1 MKSDRHTSFFY
12 TQKGKGKAVILLH
25 GFLENHTIWEK
36 FAEELS
42 TTHRVI
48 TPDLAGHGKTPC
60 FSEAHPMEMMAE
72 GIFEILQAEKI
83 KDCILVGHSMGGYV
97 SLAFAEKYPDQVKG
111 IVLMNSTAAADSIEK
126 QKNREKAIR
135 VVTANKADFIKVA
148 IPNLFSARNRQ
159 TQTESINQI
168 VEKALLTPLCGIVAA
183 SRAMKIRKDRINL
196 LTRLDVPKLYICGAE
211 DTLIPTDEISQQ
223 AELVKA
229 NYQIVEGGHMSYL
242 ESPHQTLS
250 ILKTF
255 LNEI

>member
-12 TQKGKGKAVILLH
+12 TKKGKGKAVILLH

-42 TTHRVI
+42 ATHRVI

-60 FSEAHPMEMMAE
+60 FSEIHPMEMMAE

-126 QKNREKAIR
+126 QKNREKPYELPR
-135 VVTANKADFIKVA
+135 QIKP
-148 IPNLFSARNRQ
+148 IYQSCH
-159 TQTESINQI
+159 TQPIQCQ
-168 VEKALLTPLCGIVAA
+168 K
-183 SRAMKIRKDRINL
+183 
-196 LTRLDVPKLYICGAE
+196 
-211 DTLIPTDEISQQ
+211 
-223 AELVKA
+223 
-229 NYQIVEGGHMSYL
+229 
-242 ESPHQTLS
+242 
-250 ILKTF
+250 
-255 LNEI
+255 